1 MDWQGWLTLAV
12 VGVSLFAM
20 AREIAPP
27 HLVLVGALAVLAG
40 VGILTPEE
48 TFSGFSNEALATVA
62 ALFVV
67 AAALRES
74 GVLERSF
81 ARIFGRARTESAGR
95 ARITLTVAPLSAFL
109 NNTPIVAMMTPVVID
124 WARRHRLSPSRFL
137 LPLDY
142 ATILGGVVTL
152 IGTSTNL
159 VVAGLALE
167 AGMVPIGFFEI
178 SWVGVPVC
186 VMGLAYLLLVAPRWL
201 PVRKEPVE
209 ELGERR
215 REYTVAMLVQPEC
228 PLVSQSV
235 EEAGLRQLPGLFLV
249 EIDRAGRFLTPVS
262 PDEVILAGDRLVF
275 AGVVST
281 IVDLQRIRGL
291 VPAPEREDPIAAAA
305 GRRLVEAVVSH
316 SSPLVNRRVR
326 DADFRSI
333 YDAVVIAVHR
343 NGERVGGKIGEI
355 QLQPGD
361 TLLLQTAPHFLRV
374 HGNSSDF
381 YLVSGIEGDEVRRH
395 DRAPVAAAVGLVMVA
410 LAVFDVIPISIAALL
425 AAGAL
430 VALRCIS
437 GGAALR
443 SVEWPVLLTIG
454 AGFGIARAMAK
465 TGAAEAVARVVV
477 SGAGDLGPI
486 GGLAAVFLVTV
497 VLTEIL
503 TNNAAA
509 ALMFPIA
516 VATASQ
522 LGAEPRG
529 FVMGVM
535 VAASCGFAS
544 PIGYQ
549 THLIVYGPG
558 GYRFADFMRVGLP
571 LDLLCAVVA
580 ISVIA
585 QVWPL

>member
-1 MDWQGWLTLAV
+1 
-12 VGVSLFAM
+12 
-20 AREIAPP
+20 
-27 HLVLVGALAVLAG
+27 
-40 VGILTPEE
+40 
-48 TFSGFSNEALATVA
+48 
-62 ALFVV
+62 
-67 AAALRES
+67 
-74 GVLERSF
+74 
-81 ARIFGRARTESAGR
+81 
-95 ARITLTVAPLSAFL
+95 
-109 NNTPIVAMMTPVVID
+109 
-124 WARRHRLSPSRFL
+124 
-137 LPLDY
+137 
-142 ATILGGVVTL
+142 VVTL

-167 AGMVPIGFFEI
+167 AGMTPIGFFEI
-178 SWVGVPVC
+178 GWAGLPVC
-186 VMGLAYLLLVAPRWL
+186 AAGMAYLLLVAPRWL
-201 PVRKEPVE
+201 PLRKEPVE

-215 REYTVAMLVQPEC
+215 REYTVAMLVQPGC
-228 PLVSQSV
+228 PLVAQSV
-235 EEAGLRQLPGLFLV
+235 EGAGLRQLPGLFLV
-249 EIDRAGRFLTPVS
+249 EIDRDGRYITPVS

-281 IVDLQRIRGL
+281 IVDLQKIRGL
-291 VPAPEREDPIAAAA
+291 VPAPEREDPVAAAA

-316 SSPLVNRRVR
+316 SSPLVNQRVR

-355 QLQPGD
+355 ELQPGD

-381 YLVSGIEGDEVRRH
+381 YLVSGIEGDEERH
-395 DRAPVAAAVGLVMVA
+395 HERAPLAAAVGLAMVG
-410 LAVFDVIPISIAALL
+410 LAIFDVLPVSIAALI

-430 VALRCIS
+430 VALRCIE
-437 GGAALR
+437 GTAALR
-443 SVEWPVLLTIG
+443 SVEWPVLLAIG

-465 TGAAEAVARVVV
+465 TGAAESVAQLLV
-477 SGAGDLGPI
+477 SSAGDFGPI
-486 GGLAAVFLVTV
+486 GALAAIFLVTV

-516 VATASQ
+516 VATATQ

-535 VAASCGFAS
+535 LAASCGFAS
-544 PIGYQ
+544 PVGYQ

-558 GYRFADFMRVGLP
+558 GYRFSDFLKVGLP
-571 LDLLCAVVA
+571 LDLLCAAVA
-580 ISVIA
+580 VLLIV

>member
-1 MDWQGWLTLAV
+1 MDWQGWLTLLV
-12 VGVSLFAM
+12 VVASLAAM
-20 AREIAPP
+20 VAELAPP
-27 HLVLVGALAVLAG
+27 HLLLMAALAALAG
-40 VGILTPEE
+40 FGILTPEE
-48 TFSGFSNEALATVA
+48 TFAGFSNEALATVA

-74 GVLERSF
+74 GALERSF
-81 ARIFGRARTESAGR
+81 ARIFGRARTEGSGR
-95 ARITLTVAPLSAFL
+95 ARITLAVAPLSAVL

-124 WARRHRLSPSRFL
+124 WARRNRLSPSRFL

-159 VVAGLALE
+159 VVAGLALQ
-167 AGMVPIGFFEI
+167 AGMTPVGFFEI
-178 SWVGVPVC
+178 AWAGLPVC
-186 VMGLAYLLLVAPRWL
+186 AVGLLYLLFVAPRFL
-201 PVRKEPVE
+201 PLRKEPVE

-215 REYTVAMLVQPEC
+215 REYTVAMLVQPDC

-235 EEAGLRQLPGLFLV
+235 EDAGLRQLPGLFLV
-249 EIDRAGRFLTPVS
+249 EIDRDGRFLTPVA

-281 IVDLQRIRGL
+281 IVDLQKIRGL
-291 VPAPEREDPIAAAA
+291 VPAPEREDPVAAAA
-305 GRRLVEAVVSH
+305 GRRLVEAVVSA

-343 NGERVGGKIGEI
+343 NGERVSGKIGEI
-355 QLQPGD
+355 VLQPGD

-395 DRAPVAAAVGLVMVA
+395 ERAPVAAAVGLLMVG
-410 LAVFDVIPISIAALL
+410 LAMFEVIPVSIAALL

-430 VALRCIS
+430 VGLRCIS
-437 GGAALR
+437 GTAALR
-443 SVEWPVLLTIG
+443 SIEWPVLLAIG

-465 TGAAEAVARVVV
+465 TGAAEAVARLMVG
-477 SGAGDLGPI
+477 GAGDLGPI
-486 GGLAAVFLVTV
+486 GALAAIFLVTV

-516 VATASQ
+516 VATATQ

-535 VAASCGFAS
+535 LAASCGFAS
-544 PIGYQ
+544 PVGYQ

-558 GYRFADFMRVGLP
+558 GYRFADFLRVGLP
-571 LDLLCAVVA
+571 LDLLCAAVA
-580 ISVIA
+580 IAVIV

>member
-1 MDWQGWLTLAV
+1 MDWQGWFTLALV
-12 VGVSLFAM
+12 ALMLVGLAT
-20 AREIAPP
+20 EIAAP
-27 HLVLVGALAVLAG
+27 HLVLLGALAVLAG
-40 VGILTPEE
+40 AGILTPEE
-48 TFSGFSNEALATVA
+48 TFAGFANEALATVA

-74 GVLERSF
+74 GVLERTF
-81 ARIFGRARTESAGR
+81 ARLFGRARTEHSAR
-95 ARITLTVAPLSAFL
+95 ARIVFSVSPLSAVL

-124 WARRHRLSPSRFL
+124 WARRNRQSPSRLL

-142 ATILGGVVTL
+142 AAILGGVVTL

-167 AGMVPIGFFEI
+167 AGMAPIGFFEI
-178 SWVGVPVC
+178 TWAGLPVC
-186 VMGLAYLLLVAPRWL
+186 AAGLLYLLLVAPRLL
-201 PVRKEPVE
+201 PLRKEPVA
-209 ELGERR
+209 ELGERP
-215 REYTVAMLVQPEC
+215 REYTVAMLVQPDC
-228 PLVSQSV
+228 PLVARSV

-249 EIDRAGRFLTPVS
+249 EIDRDGRILTPVA
-262 PDEVILAGDRLVF
+262 PDEVIRAGDRLVF

-291 VPAPEREDPIAAAA
+291 VPAPEREDPVAAAA

-316 SSPLVNRRVR
+316 SSPLVNQRVR

-381 YLVSGIEGDEVRRH
+381 YLVSGLEVDEVQRH
-395 DRAPVAAAVGLVMVA
+395 DRAPLAAAVGLVMVA
-410 LAVFDVIPISIAALL
+410 LAMSDVLPVSIAALL

-430 VALRCIS
+430 LALRCIS
-437 GGAALR
+437 GSAALR
-443 SVEWPVLLTIG
+443 SLDLPVLLAIG
-454 AGFGIARAMAK
+454 AGFGIARALAK
-465 TGAAEAVARVVV
+465 TGAAEAVARLLV
-477 SGAGDLGPI
+477 SSAGDLGPVA
-486 GGLAAVFLVTV
+486 GLAAIFLVTV

-516 VATASQ
+516 VATAAQ
-522 LGAEPRG
+522 LGADPRG

-535 VAASCGFAS
+535 IAASCGFAS
-544 PIGYQ
+544 PVGYQ

-558 GYRFADFMRVGLP
+558 GYRFTDFVRVGLP

-580 ISVIA
+580 VTVIVR
-585 QVWPL
+585 VWPL

>member
-1 MDWQGWLTLAV
+1 MDWQGWFTLAV
-12 VGVSLFAM
+12 IVAALVAM
-20 AREIAPP
+20 AREMAPP

-40 VGILTPEE
+40 VGILTPKE
-48 TFSGFSNEALATVA
+48 TFGGFSNEALATVA

-74 GVLERSF
+74 GVIERSF
-81 ARIFGRARTESAGR
+81 ARIFGGAKTESAGR
-95 ARITLTVAPLSAFL
+95 VRIVLATASLSAFL
-109 NNTPIVAMMTPVVID
+109 NNTPIVAMMTPVVIE

-137 LPLDY
+137 LPLDF
-142 ATILGGVVTL
+142 ATILGGCITL

-159 VVAGLALE
+159 VVAGLVLE
-167 AGMVPIGFFEI
+167 AGMAPIGFFEVT
-178 SWVGVPVC
+178 WVGLPVC
-186 VMGLAYLLLVAPRWL
+186 VVGIAYLLLVAPRWL
-201 PVRKEPVE
+201 PMRKEPVE

-215 REYTVAMLVQPEC
+215 REYTVAMLVQPGC

-249 EIDRAGRFLTPVS
+249 EIDRAGRYLTPVS
-262 PDEVILAGDRLVF
+262 PDEVILADDRLVF

-291 VPAPEREDPIAAAA
+291 VPAPEREDPIDAAA

-316 SSPLVNRRVR
+316 SSPLVKRRVR

-355 QLQPGD
+355 ELAPGD

-395 DRAPVAAAVGLVMVA
+395 DRAPLAAAVGVAMVA
-410 LAVFDVIPISIAALL
+410 LAVFDVIPVSIAALV
-425 AAGAL
+425 AAGML
-430 VALRCIS
+430 VALRCVS
-437 GGAALR
+437 ASAALR
-443 SVEWPVLLTIG
+443 SVDWPVLLTIG
-454 AGFGIARAMAK
+454 AGFGIASAMEK
-465 TGAAEAVARVVV
+465 TGVAEAVARLVV
-477 SGAGDLGPI
+477 SSAGDLGPI
-486 GGLAAVFLVTV
+486 GGLAAIVVVTV
-497 VLTEIL
+497 VLSEVL
-503 TNNAAA
+503 SNNATAV
-509 ALMFPIA
+509 LMFPIA
-516 VATASQ
+516 IATASQ
-522 LGAEPRG
+522 LGVEPRG
-529 FVMGVM
+529 FIMGVM
-535 VAASCGFAS
+535 MAASLAFAS

-571 LDLLCAVVA
+571 LDLLCSVVA
-580 ISVIA
+580 IAVIT